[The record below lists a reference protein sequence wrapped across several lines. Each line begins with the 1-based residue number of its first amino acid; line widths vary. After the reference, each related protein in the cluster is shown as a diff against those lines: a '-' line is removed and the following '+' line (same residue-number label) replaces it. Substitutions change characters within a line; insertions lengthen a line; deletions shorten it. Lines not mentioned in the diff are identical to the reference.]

1 MKTYKINLLLLAI
14 FTSLVFVQC
23 VDDDDNGNIL
33 NDATCDDGIQN
44 ADETA
49 IDCGGSCEPC
59 DGVLDFSGTYDQQD
73 SMGRPAINTVFSASD
88 AVKNLYNRVPPSLRA
103 TLQSEDGQTQLFQ
116 VAFQNQLEAYHDVYA
131 VALGLD
137 PETVNYQTNI
147 LGLDATAFTTLLAN
161 FDALQVAPNGQTVY
175 YDPATGLALTG
186 RGLEDDVIDVS
197 LTLIFGGEDGT
208 SFNGENDSPLLTSD
222 NVSIGTRT
230 YGDFP
235 YLEAPVMMN

>member
-1 MKTYKINLLLLAI
+1 
-14 FTSLVFVQC
+14 
-23 VDDDDNGNIL
+23 
-33 NDATCDDGIQN
+33 
-44 ADETA
+44 
-49 IDCGGSCEPC
+49 
-59 DGVLDFSGTYDQQD
+59 
-73 SMGRPAINTVFSASD
+73 
-88 AVKNLYNRVPPSLRA
+88 LRA

-131 VALGLD
+131 LALGLD

-186 RGLEDDVIDVS
+186 RGLEDDVIDIS

-208 SFNGENDSPLLTSD
+208 RFNGENDSPLLTSD

-235 YLEAPVMMN
+235 YLEAPVMNN